1 MLTGFT
7 RFRNPAKRKHRNI
20 ELETTSAINSKHEM
34 KTRRSFVH
42 RSSKK
47 NLKEISSQEILGN
60 QGVLKYEGTY
70 NEETSAMG
78 VDENQPIYL
87 L

>member
-7 RFRNPAKRKHRNI
+7 QCRNPAKRKHRNI
-20 ELETTSAINSKHEM
+20 ELETTDPTYLVIRDEDETLFCPSEL
-34 KTRRSFVH
+34 
-42 RSSKK
+42 KK
-47 NLKEISSQEILGN
+47 NLKEIYAQEILGN
-60 QGVLKYEGTY
+60 QGVLKYEGTH

-78 VDENQPIYL
+78 VDESQPIYL